1 MPADVQIQ
9 NEHTIRSTHIVQ
21 DVHNDI
27 RDVFREPSLDGV
39 TSARVDPRSYELLHP
54 RVRGFDQ
61 TAEADRPLAERARWT
76 RARA

>member
-39 TSARVDPRSYELLHP
+39 AGARVDP
-54 RVRGFDQ
+54 
-61 TAEADRPLAERARWT
+61 
-76 RARA
+76 